1 MTSTVSALKYDA
13 ARGAFTVL
21 QTTSTLPKDFA
32 GENSTAEV
40 RVHPGGK
47 FVYVSNRGHNSIA
60 MFAVDGQTGQ
70 LTPIGHESTRGKV
83 PRNFNLDP
91 SGRWLLAANQ
101 DSGNVVVFKV
111 DEQTGRLA
119 ATGGEVKVGSPVCV
133 RFVAL

>member
-1 MTSTVSALKYDA
+1 M
-13 ARGAFTVL
+13 
-21 QTTSTLPKDFA
+21 
-32 GENSTAEV
+32 
-40 RVHPGGK
+40 
-47 FVYVSNRGHNSIA
+47 
-60 MFAVDGQTGQ
+60 
-70 LTPIGHESTRGKV
+70 

-119 ATGGEVKVGSPVCV
+119 ATGSEIKVGSPVCV